1 MLRGVPHRAC
11 PRVPGGSAD
20 EGATQRQCRPT
31 PEPAHLISGA
41 FLMPG
46 TSGPEECALGHTS
59 GSLVQSQKVN
69 LEALSAASVMD
80 ASMVPIL

>member
-1 MLRGVPHRAC
+1 
-11 PRVPGGSAD
+11 
-20 EGATQRQCRPT
+20 
-31 PEPAHLISGA
+31 
-41 FLMPG
+41 MPG
-46 TSGPEECALGHTS
+46 TSGPEDCALGHTS